1 MPRLLSE
8 RSRSYTPQGGTELSP
23 GRPARRAVAVLA
35 APCMATCRV
44 IGPESAEVIVG
55 AGRYQ
60 KVVW

>member
-35 APCMATCRV
+35 APCMATCTET
-44 IGPESAEVIVG
+44 GQKSAEAIVG
-55 AGRYQ
+55 VGSRY
-60 KVVW
+60 

>member
-8 RSRSYTPQGGTELSP
+8 RSRSYP
-23 GRPARRAVAVLA
+23 GRPVRRAVAVLA

-44 IGPESAEVIVG
+44 IGQESAEAIVGAGSYEVIVG

>member
-8 RSRSYTPQGGTELSP
+8 RSRSYAPQGGIILSP
-23 GRPARRAVAVLA
+23 GRSAQRAVVVLA

-44 IGPESAEVIVG
+44 IGQEAAEVIVG

>member
-8 RSRSYTPQGGTELSP
+8 RSRSYP
-23 GRPARRAVAVLA
+23 GRPARRAVAVSA

-44 IGPESAEVIVG
+44 IGQESAEVIVG